1 MHKMQT
7 LVTWG
12 QWYQQLSVLYDILT
26 TIGIIA
32 KELHF
37 YVCMYVTY
45 NCKTVTCVQCW
56 PAGHCVW
63 DDSQH
68 RPSHSSRLA
77 FLHECTAP
85 AQNYKNMLKNTIS
98 DFWTNWWLCDTSWMI
113 LTRLL
118 NRLLPD
124 AFNEKGK
131 QLWTLKGNGH
141 GTFKNSTVR
150 SRLKKTK

>member
-1 MHKMQT
+1 MSQTLVKILYNNMYTCMHEMQT
-7 LVTWG
+7 LETWG

-32 KELHF
+32 KEHNFLC
-37 YVCMYVTY
+37 VYVTY

-68 RPSHSSRLA
+68 PPSHSSRLA

-85 AQNYKNMLKNTIS
+85 AQNYKDMLKNRRKLFKYN
-98 DFWTNWWLCDTSWMI
+98 FWFLNQMVTVWYQLDDT
-113 LTRLL
+113 
-118 NRLLPD
+118 
-124 AFNEKGK
+124 
-131 QLWTLKGNGH
+131 Q
-141 GTFKNSTVR
+141 
-150 SRLKKTK
+150 